1 MQQCSNSRICE
12 ESIAYF
18 SLHADCCSGRSVLPL
33 DPAGL
38 DFIKHTAAYW
48 TTCMKMYEIDWSLFE
63 PHWSQTSVVDFS
75 WFAAEFRWAVTQVIV
90 DAQNDSIFGVPPP
103 MVSRT
108 LAELSSGMGKFGDAK
123 KSLGNVNWME
133 LRMETELIG
142 HLSV

>member
-1 MQQCSNSRICE
+1 M
-12 ESIAYF
+12 
-18 SLHADCCSGRSVLPL
+18 
-33 DPAGL
+33 
-38 DFIKHTAAYW
+38 
-48 TTCMKMYEIDWSLFE
+48 
-63 PHWSQTSVVDFS
+63 
-75 WFAAEFRWAVTQVIV
+75 IV